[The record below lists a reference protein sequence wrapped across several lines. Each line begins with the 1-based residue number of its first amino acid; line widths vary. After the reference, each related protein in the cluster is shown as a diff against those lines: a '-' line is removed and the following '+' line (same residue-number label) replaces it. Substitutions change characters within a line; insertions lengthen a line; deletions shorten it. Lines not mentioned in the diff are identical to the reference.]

1 MKKLLRIIKTIIMF
15 IFLICLLF
23 SATHISHWVMVHF
36 VDVTTEGKF
45 YE

>member
-1 MKKLLRIIKTIIMF
+1 MKKLPRIIRTIIMS
-15 IFLICLLF
+15 ILLICLLLA
-23 SATHISHWVMVHF
+23 ATHISHWVMVHF